1 MQTTSELYSTLAN
14 IKLPDANVPNFDFR
28 YWHTEALLMQGTLLI
43 QRAVDERSDLFALLY
58 QRDLIADQILKEQNE
73 LDSLNTKK
81 EGSLLR
87 ESQYS
92 QFEYDRRCVMKAKFD
107 RVHAMARQAYGV
119 MVTEEHDAWIQSSSI
134 DIDMNVLNADIA
146 IYRKMGVD
154 QDLTA
159 TVNYL
164 DSEYKRL
171 TIKKNQFEVL
181 DLQSRIDS
189 LSGRIVTDF
198 KEALSRLVPASKGLE
213 IFFGFEFPLPDAI
226 AKTDFNSW
234 NVFDA
239 LIDWARKAN
248 TYLAQFS
255 ENDQIF
261 TKRIS
266 LNSLLFNGNSEDLK
280 NALQNKNILTFWL
293 DKNFFSH
300 SFLRIRGI
308 SAYVIQEEESD
319 DSWELH
325 VSVPERALIKNQ
337 NSEFN
342 FLKQK
347 FPTVQLG
354 RVSHLNHPIAAEV
367 VGGVSVGNASP
378 ISNSE
383 EFPWK
388 VEIIQMA
395 VSRLKC
401 KKCSMM
407 LPKIKCVWCEQLR
420 RAFEA

>member
-1 MQTTSELYSTLAN
+1 M
-14 IKLPDANVPNFDFR
+14 
-28 YWHTEALLMQGTLLI
+28 
-43 QRAVDERSDLFALLY
+43 
-58 QRDLIADQILKEQNE
+58 
-73 LDSLNTKK
+73 
-81 EGSLLR
+81 
-87 ESQYS
+87 
-92 QFEYDRRCVMKAKFD
+92 
-107 RVHAMARQAYGV
+107 
-119 MVTEEHDAWIQSSSI
+119 
-134 DIDMNVLNADIA
+134 
-146 IYRKMGVD
+146 
-154 QDLTA
+154 
-159 TVNYL
+159 
-164 DSEYKRL
+164 
-171 TIKKNQFEVL
+171 
-181 DLQSRIDS
+181 
-189 LSGRIVTDF
+189 
-198 KEALSRLVPASKGLE
+198 
-213 IFFGFEFPLPDAI
+213 PDAI

-378 ISNSE
+378 ISNRE

-395 VSRLKC
+395 VSRLKFNQR
-401 KKCSMM
+401 S
-407 LPKIKCVWCEQLR
+407 I
-420 RAFEA
+420 